1 MSHQTMQQFKLI
13 KKIQLTILSI
23 SLVGLVNA
31 NPIGDVTEFTGIGT
45 LVRENSDTEISTGSE
60 VLLYDEARTG
70 NGRMLIEFLDE
81 EELSLTEHS
90 IVYIDEAYYD
100 PDPSLSKMSIRMARG
115 TARFASGTGARINK
129 ANINVETPTAQITI
143 RGTDFTTTIDELGRT
158 LVVLLPDEDGV
169 TPSGEID
176 VENEGGKI
184 TLSKAFEATMVSSIE
199 TPPTQSVVIQDITV
213 NMIDNMFIV
222 NPPEEVQQQIE
233 EEAMKDLEDDQG
245 ILDVDFLEFD
255 ELDKDFDDYANDPNY
270 DARYSSLDIDF
281 LDVDFLVDMLDVV
294 EELERTRFAF
304 DDAQKGGEGDFAI
317 NGASIGF
324 NKDSQYNVFVQD
336 GDLYLYRNVNGVIE
350 IIIAQGGSGFVST
363 VVEGYEGVIEFGSGD
378 PSIQIYITQQ
388 N

>member
-1 MSHQTMQQFKLI
+1 MQQFKLI

-158 LVVLLPDEDGV
+158 LVILLPDEDGV

-184 TLSKAFEATMVSSIE
+184 TLNKAFEATMVSSIE

-233 EEAMKDLEDDQG
+233 EEAMKDLEDDKG

-255 ELDKDFDDYANDPNY
+255 ELDKNYDDYANDPNY
-270 DARYSSLDIDF
+270 DARFSSLDIDF

-294 EELERTRFAF
+294 EELEKTRFAF
-304 DDAQKGGEGDFAI
+304 GGDAQGGGEGDFDI
-317 NGASIGF
+317 RGASIGF

-363 VVEGYEGVIEFGSGD
+363 AVDGYEGVIEFGNGD

-388 N
+388 TK

>member
-1 MSHQTMQQFKLI
+1 MQLYKSI

-31 NPIGDVTEFTGIGT
+31 NPIGDVTEFTGVGT

-81 EELSLTEHS
+81 EELALTEHS

-199 TPPTQSVVIQDITV
+199 TPPTQSVVINNITTS
-213 NMIDNMFIV
+213 MIDNMFIV
-222 NPPEEVQQQIE
+222 NPPEEVKIAME
-233 EEAMKDLEDDQG
+233 EEAMNDLDQDQG
-245 ILDVDFLEFD
+245 LLDVDFLEFN
-255 ELDKDFDDYANDPNY
+255 ELETDYLAEGTEDLEF
-270 DARYSSLDIDF
+270 SELDIDL
-281 LDVDFLVDMLDVV
+281 LDVDFLVDLLDVV
-294 EELERTRFAF
+294 EELERTTVKLG
-304 DDAQKGGEGDFAI
+304 DAQKKGGTGDFDLQ
-317 NGASIGF
+317 GAVIGF

-363 VVEGYEGVIEFGSGD
+363 AVDGYEGVIEFGNGD

>member
-1 MSHQTMQQFKLI
+1 MQQFKLI

-176 VENEGGKI
+176 VENEGGKV
-184 TLSKAFEATMVSSIE
+184 TLTQAFEATMVSSIE
-199 TPPTQSVVIQDITV
+199 TPPTQSVVINNITTS
-213 NMIDNMFIV
+213 MIDNMFIV
-222 NPPEEVQQQIE
+222 NPPEEVKIAME
-233 EEAMKDLEDDQG
+233 EEAMNDLDQDQG
-245 ILDVDFLEFD
+245 ILDVDFLEFN
-255 ELDKDFDDYANDPNY
+255 ELES
-270 DARYSSLDIDF
+270 DALADTTEDLEFSELDIDL
-281 LDVDFLVDMLDVV
+281 LDVDFLVDLLDVV
-294 EELERTRFAF
+294 EELERTTVRLG
-304 DDAQKGGEGDFAI
+304 DAQKKGGTGDFDLQ
-317 NGASIGF
+317 GAVVGF

-350 IIIAQGGSGFVST
+350 IIIASGGSGFVST
-363 VVEGYEGVIEFGSGD
+363 AVDGYEGVIEFGSGD

>member
-1 MSHQTMQQFKLI
+1 MQLYKSI

-31 NPIGDVTEFTGIGT
+31 NPIGDVTEFTGVGT

-199 TPPTQSVVIQDITV
+199 TPPTQSVVINNITTS
-213 NMIDNMFIV
+213 MIDNMFIV
-222 NPPEEVQQQIE
+222 NPPEEVKIAME
-233 EEAMKDLEDDQG
+233 EEAMNDLDQDQG
-245 ILDVDFLEFD
+245 LLDVDFLEFN
-255 ELDKDFDDYANDPNY
+255 ELETDYLAEGTEDLEF
-270 DARYSSLDIDF
+270 SELDIDL
-281 LDVDFLVDMLDVV
+281 LDVDFLVDLLDVV
-294 EELERTRFAF
+294 EELERTTVKLG
-304 DDAQKGGEGDFAI
+304 DAQKKGGTGDFDLQ
-317 NGASIGF
+317 GAVIGF

-363 VVEGYEGVIEFGSGD
+363 AVDGYEGVIEFGNGD

>member
-1 MSHQTMQQFKLI
+1 MQQFKLI

-245 ILDVDFLEFD
+245 ILDIDFLEFD

-363 VVEGYEGVIEFGSGD
+363 AVEGYEGVIEFGNGD

>member
-1 MSHQTMQQFKLI
+1 MQLYKSI

-31 NPIGDVTEFTGIGT
+31 NPIGDVTEFTGVGT

-176 VENEGGKI
+176 VENEGGMV
-184 TLSKAFEATMVSSIE
+184 TLTQAFEATMVSSIE
-199 TPPTQSVVIQDITV
+199 TPPTQSVVINNITTS
-213 NMIDNMFIV
+213 MIDNMFIV
-222 NPPEEVQQQIE
+222 NPPEEVKIAME
-233 EEAMKDLEDDQG
+233 EEAMNDLDQDQG
-245 ILDVDFLEFD
+245 ILDVDFLEFN
-255 ELDKDFDDYANDPNY
+255 ELES
-270 DARYSSLDIDF
+270 DALADTTEDLEFSELDIDL
-281 LDVDFLVDMLDVV
+281 LDVDFLVDLLDVV
-294 EELERTRFAF
+294 EELERTTVKLG
-304 DDAQKGGEGDFAI
+304 DAQKKVSVGDFDLQ
-317 NGASIGF
+317 GAVIGF

-363 VVEGYEGVIEFGSGD
+363 AVEGYECVIEFGNGD

>member
-1 MSHQTMQQFKLI
+1 MQQFKLI

-255 ELDKDFDDYANDPNY
+255 ELDKDYDDYANDPNY
-270 DARYSSLDIDF
+270 DARFSSLDIDF

-363 VVEGYEGVIEFGSGD
+363 AVEGYEGVIEFGNGD